1 MTADTDAAPGAENTP
16 DVSKRATRA
25 TPRKV
30 THLTRE
36 ERAAKGKAARQVAS
50 LASHAEF
57 EKSPGRPDPVAQL
70 QGQAAARVEELVP
83 IRYGRMSTSAFAFY
97 RGAALVMASDLSRTP
112 SPGLFTQLC
121 GDAHLSNFGVF
132 GSPERHLLFDLND
145 FDETAPGPFEWDVK
159 RLAASLEIAGRGNG
173 FKTKERRAVV
183 VAAVRS
189 YRESMRAF
197 ADQGNLA
204 VWYARLDVE
213 QVMKDLR
220 SRLPLEGV
228 RRADAALAKAKTR
241 DSTNAL
247 EKMTTTVKGRARI
260 VGDPPLIETIDTL
273 FPDRAPEDVMAE
285 MRELI
290 RSYRTSLVPDRRHLL
305 EQYRLVDMAR
315 KVVGVGSVGTRCWIL
330 LLEGVDGGDPL
341 FLQAKEASASV
352 LTEFVGFKHRGQ
364 HGERVVSGQRLMQ
377 AASDIF
383 LGWQRATGI
392 DGVQRD
398 FYLRQLRDWKASLPP
413 EQMVP
418 AGMTAYGQLCGW
430 TLARAHARA
439 GDRIALAAYLGRK
452 DTFEEA
458 IADFAVA
465 YADQNEKDHA
475 RLLAAIAD
483 GRVEAR
489 TGL

>member
-1 MTADTDAAPGAENTP
+1 MTVDTDASPSAENVAQP
-16 DVSKRATRA
+16 SVRATRA
-25 TPRKV
+25 TPAKV
-30 THLTRE
+30 AHLSRE
-36 ERAAKGKAARQVAS
+36 EGAAQGKAARAVAS
-50 LASHAEF
+50 LASHADLP
-57 EKSPGRPDPVAQL
+57 KASDRPDPIAQL
-70 QGQAAARVEELVP
+70 QDQAVSRVEELVP
-83 IRYGRMSTSAFAFY
+83 IRYGRMSTSPFAFY
-97 RGAALVMASDLSRTP
+97 RGAALVMASDLAHTP
-112 SPGLFTQLC
+112 SPGLRTQLC

-159 RLAASLEIAGRGNG
+159 RLAARLEISGRGNG
-173 FKTKERRAVV
+173 FKAKQRRAVV

-189 YRESMRAF
+189 YRESMRAL
-197 ADQGNLA
+197 AEQGNLA
-204 VWYARLDVE
+204 VWYARVDVE
-213 QVMKDLR
+213 QVMKDMR
-220 SRLPLEGV
+220 SRLPIEGA

-241 DSTNAL
+241 DSMNAL

-273 FPDRAPEDVMAE
+273 FPDRDPDEVMGE

-352 LTEFVGFKHRGQ
+352 LTEFAGSKHRGQ

-377 AASDIF
+377 AAPDIF
-383 LGWQRATGI
+383 LGWQRATGV
-392 DGVQRD
+392 DPVQRD

-413 EQMVP
+413 EQMTP

-439 GDRIALAAYLGRK
+439 GDRIAIAAYLGRK
-452 DTFEEA
+452 DTFEQA
-458 IADFAVA
+458 IADFSSV
-465 YADQNEKDHA
+465 YADRNDKDHA
-475 RLLAAIAD
+475 KLLAAIKD